1 MGLAI
6 GSKQVLPGAAR
17 SRALSGTSRALAR
30 LACQAPC
37 ARLVRLVPVAL
48 LALLASV
55 PGAALAAPST
65 FGPVIGSAI
74 LCRSHLDNAYF
85 HDYLVN
91 AFGPS
96 YKHEGGAYWF
106 KAEGTLWGA
115 PVTDIMISD
124 DTSELVF
131 VAAVAD
137 TTPDVL
143 EESINKAVGVRH
155 PAVDGSRFPVRA
167 SNPGSKIVYF
177 KTKSKIYCAKY
188 KPLPVGRQGR

>member
-1 MGLAI
+1 MGLAN
-6 GSKQVLPGAAR
+6 GSRRISPDAAR
-17 SRALSGTSRALAR
+17 VCALLGQSCAL
-30 LACQAPC
+30 
-37 ARLVRLVPVAL
+37 AL
-48 LALLASV
+48 LALA
-55 PGAALAAPST
+55 GAMPAAAQAAPST

-74 LCRSHLDNAYF
+74 LCRSQLDNAYF

-137 TTPDVL
+137 TTPDKL
-143 EESINKAVGVRH
+143 EESIRKAVGVRH
-155 PAVDGSRFPVRA
+155 LSVDNSAYPVRA
-167 SNPGSKIVYF
+167 ANPGSKIVYF

-188 KPLPVGRQGR
+188 KPLPVGR

>member
-1 MGLAI
+1 MRLAI
-6 GSKQVLPGAAR
+6 GSKRMSPDAAR
-17 SRALSGTSRALAR
+17 FRALLGRS
-30 LACQAPC
+30 C
-37 ARLVRLVPVAL
+37 VPAL
-48 LALLASV
+48 LAL
-55 PGAALAAPST
+55 AAAMPVAAHAAPST

-74 LCRSHLDNAYF
+74 LCRSQLDNAYF

-137 TTPDVL
+137 TTPDKL
-143 EESINKAVGVRH
+143 EESIHKAVGVRH
-155 PAVDGSRFPVRA
+155 LSVDGSRYPVRA

-188 KPLPVGRQGR
+188 KPLPVGR

>member
-1 MGLAI
+1 MRLAI
-6 GSKQVLPGAAR
+6 GSEQVSPAAERLRALLAR
-17 SRALSGTSRALAR
+17 S
-30 LACQAPC
+30 C
-37 ARLVRLVPVAL
+37 A
-48 LALLASV
+48 LALLAA
-55 PGAALAAPST
+55 PAAQAAPST

-74 LCRSHLDNAYF
+74 LCRSQLDNAYF
-85 HDYLVN
+85 HDYLVS

-106 KAEGTLWGA
+106 KADGTLWGA

-124 DTSELVF
+124 DTSEVVF

-137 TTPDVL
+137 TTPDKL
-143 EESINKAVGVRH
+143 EESIRNAVGVRH
-155 PAVDGSRFPVRA
+155 VSMDNSRYPVRA

-188 KPLPVGRQGR
+188 KPLPVGSQR